1 MKKKIKM
8 KLFTDYICPWCYLGD
23 AVVKNLKEDYD
34 IEIDHIGFELH
45 PDTAPEGNDLL
56 KQFPGS
62 DEMFDYLR
70 ERGKKYGL
78 SFAHLTVLPNSRKA
92 LLVGEYAKEIGKNEA
107 FVSAMWQAYFKDGK
121 NIGED
126 QVIVDTAG
134 KVGITEAEVH
144 AAFHN
149 KKYAEALE
157 NNMREGIKYGVDSVP
172 TFIIE
177 EQVKVVGAR
186 SEDIFKKALEELN
199 ASEDEEASGCDNG
212 ACRLN

>member
-23 AVVKNLKEDYD
+23 AVVKNLEDDYD

-62 DEMFDYLR
+62 NEMFDHLR
-70 ERGKKYGL
+70 ARGKKYGL
-78 SFAHLTVLPNSRKA
+78 SFAHLTILPNSRKA
-92 LLVGEYAKEIGKNEA
+92 LLVGEYAKEIGKSEA
-107 FVSAMWQAYFKDGK
+107 FVQAMWEAYFKDGK

-126 QVIVDTAG
+126 SVIIDTAG
-134 KVGITEAEVH
+134 KVGITEEQAI
-144 AAFHN
+144 AAIEN
-149 KKYAEALE
+149 PKYAELLE
-157 NNMREGIKYGVDSVP
+157 QNMREGIKYGINSVP

-177 EQVKVVGAR
+177 EQYKVVGAQ
-186 SEDIFKKALEELN
+186 SEDIFKKVFEELKAAEN
-199 ASEDEEASGCDNG
+199 MEASGCENG